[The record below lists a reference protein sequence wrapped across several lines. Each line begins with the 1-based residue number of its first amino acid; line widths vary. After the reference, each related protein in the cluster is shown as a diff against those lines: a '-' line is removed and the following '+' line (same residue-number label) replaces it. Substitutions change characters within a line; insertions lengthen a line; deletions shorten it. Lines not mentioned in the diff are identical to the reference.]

1 MNDYETQLIYVDLQR
16 YKTHPQF
23 RQVDKDIVTYYLTY
37 NKSQINDIYL
47 SMVLT
52 LTATRPIQFGLM
64 NIPGRNGQ
72 LIDYYKALSL

>member
-1 MNDYETQLIYVDLQR
+1 MNDYEPQIIYVDLQR

-52 LTATRPIQFGLM
+52 LTATG
-64 NIPGRNGQ
+64 
-72 LIDYYKALSL
+72 